1 MTKRTLFIDADTLL
15 YSSASMQQK
24 NRCLVTHIT
33 SGREKLFESK
43 TEFNDWIK
51 CQDKWKKEEF
61 SFQTQS
67 TIEGEPR
74 FAFQTIK
81 QKVDNIVEASGCEDY
96 LVCIQGEGNFR
107 KYYQSEFVQYKAHRP
122 PKPLLYQECF
132 EYTVNKYKGRC
143 VVVDGEE
150 TDDFVNYMA
159 WDAYERAYKAKDR
172 DSSKVV
178 IAYVDKDIVANGRG
192 FYLNYNKLEDGI
204 FWNDA
209 LSQTNKFWTQVLQGD
224 QADNIPGIEKVA
236 DVTKSLYKL
245 KSSGCGPKSAES
257 ILSGCQA
264 EKEMAE
270 RVIDAYKASWPD
282 NWMKRL
288 QDNCFFL
295 YLRRKGGEMF
305 QLGEYL
311 DEIGVKLK

>member
-1 MTKRTLFIDADTLL
+1 M
-15 YSSASMQQK
+15 
-24 NRCLVTHIT
+24 
-33 SGREKLFESK
+33 
-43 TEFNDWIK
+43 
-51 CQDKWKKEEF
+51 
-61 SFQTQS
+61 
-67 TIEGEPR
+67 
-74 FAFQTIK
+74 
-81 QKVDNIVEASGCEDY
+81 
-96 LVCIQGEGNFR
+96 
-107 KYYQSEFVQYKAHRP
+107 
-122 PKPLLYQECF
+122 
-132 EYTVNKYKGRC
+132 
-143 VVVDGEE
+143 
-150 TDDFVNYMA
+150 
-159 WDAYERAYKAKDR
+159 
-172 DSSKVV
+172 V